1 MATATPTE
9 NRNPSDAA
17 LARESGE
24 RLARAI
30 SGTKQPELKI
40 SVGGTADSI
49 RLPPSAAK
57 WLIDG
62 LSELA
67 KGHDVRLLP
76 VHSELS
82 TQEAAELLNLS
93 RQYVVRLLDDG
104 KIPSHKVGTHRRVR
118 LDDALAYKRELD
130 ADRLDA
136 LKKLVAEAQELDL
149 GY

>member
-1 MATATPTE
+1 MATTIPLPANDST
-9 NRNPSDAA
+9 

-24 RLARAI
+24 RLARAV
-30 SGTKQPELKI
+30 SGKEQPELKV
-40 SVGGTADSI
+40 SVGGSGEEIT
-49 RLPPSAAK
+49 LPPSAAK
-57 WLIDG
+57 LLIDG
-62 LSELA
+62 LAELA

-76 VHSELS
+76 VHAELT

-118 LDDALAYKRELD
+118 LDDVLAYKRTLD

-136 LKKLVAEAQELDL
+136 LKKLVAEAQELDM

>member
-1 MATATPTE
+1 MTAATPAQT
-9 NRNPSDAA
+9 SA

-24 RLARAI
+24 RLAAAM
-30 SGTKQPELKI
+30 SGKLQLELTL
-40 SVGGTADSI
+40 SVGGTGEEI
-49 RLPPSAAK
+49 PLPPSAAK
-57 WLIDG
+57 LLIDG
-62 LSELA
+62 LAEFA

-76 VHSELS
+76 IHAELT

-118 LDDALAYKRELD
+118 LEDVLAYKGMLD

-136 LKKLVAEAQELDL
+136 LKKLVDEAQDLDM

>member
-1 MATATPTE
+1 MPVTTPVQDST
-9 NRNPSDAA
+9 

-24 RLARAI
+24 RLARAV
-30 SGTKQPELKI
+30 SGQAHPELKL
-40 SVGGTADSI
+40 SVGGTAEEI
-49 RLPPSAAK
+49 TLPPSAAK
-57 WLIDG
+57 LLIDG
-62 LSELA
+62 LAELA

-76 VHSELS
+76 VHAELT

-118 LDDALAYKRELD
+118 VADVMAYKQTLD

-136 LKKLVAEAQELDL
+136 LKKLVAEAQDLDM

>member
-1 MATATPTE
+1 MPTTTPVQDST
-9 NRNPSDAA
+9 

-24 RLARAI
+24 RLARAV
-30 SGTKQPELKI
+30 SGKESPELKV
-40 SVGGTADSI
+40 SVSGTGEEI
-49 RLPPSAAK
+49 TLPPSAAK
-57 WLIDG
+57 LLIDG
-62 LSELA
+62 LAELA

-76 VHSELS
+76 VHAELT

-118 LDDALAYKRELD
+118 VADVMAYKQALD

-136 LKKLVAEAQELDL
+136 LKKLVAEAQDLDM

>member
-1 MATATPTE
+1 MAAMTPVQDST
-9 NRNPSDAA
+9 

-24 RLARAI
+24 RLARAV
-30 SGTKQPELKI
+30 SGREHPELKV
-40 SVGGTADSI
+40 SVGGTGEEI
-49 RLPPSAAK
+49 TLPPAAAK
-57 WLIDG
+57 LLIDG
-62 LSELA
+62 LAELA

-76 VHSELS
+76 VHAELT

-118 LDDALAYKRELD
+118 VADVMAYKQALD

-136 LKKLVAEAQELDL
+136 LKKLVAEAQDLDM

>member
-1 MATATPTE
+1 MPVTTPVQDST
-9 NRNPSDAA
+9 

-24 RLARAI
+24 RLARAV
-30 SGTKQPELKI
+30 SGQAHPELKV
-40 SVGGTADSI
+40 SVGGTEEEI

-57 WLIDG
+57 LLIDG
-62 LSELA
+62 LAELA

-76 VHSELS
+76 VHAELT

-118 LDDALAYKRELD
+118 VADVVAYKQTLD
-130 ADRLDA
+130 AERLEA
-136 LKKLVAEAQELDL
+136 LKRLVAEAQDL
-149 GY
+149 GMGY

>member
-1 MATATPTE
+1 MATTTPLLPHDT
-9 NRNPSDAA
+9 A

-24 RLARAI
+24 RLVRAM
-30 SGTKQPELKI
+30 SGKDRPELKL
-40 SVGGTADSI
+40 SVGGSGEEIA
-49 RLPPSAAK
+49 LPPSAAK
-57 WLIDG
+57 LLIDG
-62 LSELA
+62 LAELA
-67 KGHDVRLLP
+67 KGNDVRLLP
-76 VHSELS
+76 VHAELT
-82 TQEAAELLNLS
+82 TQEAADLLNLS
-93 RQYVVRLLDDG
+93 RQYVVRLLDEG

>member
-1 MATATPTE
+1 MPVTTPVQDST
-9 NRNPSDAA
+9 

-24 RLARAI
+24 RLARAVSGQEHPELKVSI
-30 SGTKQPELKI
+30 SGTAEE
-40 SVGGTADSI
+40 I

-57 WLIDG
+57 LLIDG
-62 LSELA
+62 LAELA

-76 VHSELS
+76 VHAELT
-82 TQEAAELLNLS
+82 TQEAADLLNLS

-118 LDDALAYKRELD
+118 VADVMAYKQTLG

-136 LKKLVAEAQELDL
+136 LKKLVAEAQELDM